1 MSATQSNVNYIAHND
16 TSTGSDQH
24 ASFSSSHPS
33 FCSCL
38 IDALAHGLRDTM
50 WITESPRPEIIMGS
64 LLQHDDMFDPCVPV
78 PQLHLWDDSDN
89 DHHRISEASDGGD
102 SQGLRRSRPQG
113 ILLLHRFATM
123 GRALKIPSMV
133 MQTDSVLYNIP
144 AAGSL
149 ELALQPTFTF
159 EGTAITIYGSVS
171 PGNASISFSIDQSP
185 SRSYSTPAVN
195 SPIFHQVF
203 WKSPVLADRQHT
215 LVITQETTTEPHII
229 FLDYLMYETASTAGK
244 TLFIDDNDT
253 RIQYPPG
260 WQDSG
265 GSEGLAPSTFEDTVH
280 FSESPGSSMSFTFQ
294 GHSVSIHG
302 PIVSGGDG
310 TGFNASVVIDTGPA
324 FMITQSNLSPS
335 TITFNNK
342 LFASS
347 GLAPGNHTIV
357 VTPLDAHPFYVD
369 YFLVESD
376 ASASATTTQPAT
388 QSAISPSP
396 PGQSSAPKP
405 PIAAIAGGSVGGL
418 ALLLLLLFGA
428 LMWRRRRRRQRSV
441 HSAPGI
447 AGSRLSSEMS
457 ESRIFTAMMGAQRS
471 SLHFSRR
478 PLQRGMGKRSRP
490 RLRIQ

>member
-1 MSATQSNVNYIAHND
+1 MSVILDDHDDQIQYSSGWVAGGTSLEYSTTTMTSNV
-16 TSTGSDQH
+16 
-24 ASFSSSHPS
+24 
-33 FCSCL
+33 
-38 IDALAHGLRDTM
+38 
-50 WITESPRPEIIMGS
+50 
-64 LLQHDDMFDPCVPV
+64 
-78 PQLHLWDDSDN
+78 
-89 DHHRISEASDGGD
+89 
-102 SQGLRRSRPQG
+102 
-113 ILLLHRFATM
+113 
-123 GRALKIPSMV
+123 
-133 MQTDSVLYNIP
+133 
-144 AAGSL
+144 AGST
-149 ELALQPTFTF
+149 ATFTF

-203 WKSPVLADRQHT
+203 GSLLFLPT
-215 LVITQETTTEPHII
+215 GSTPSVITQETTTEPHII
-229 FLDYLMYETASTAGK
+229 FLDYL
-244 TLFIDDNDT
+244 I
-253 RIQYPPG
+253 
-260 WQDSG
+260 G

-280 FSESPGSSMSFTFQ
+280 FSESPGTSMSFTFQ

-369 YFLVESD
+369 YFC
-376 ASASATTTQPAT
+376 
-388 QSAISPSP
+388 
-396 PGQSSAPKP
+396 SAPKP

-428 LMWRRRRRRQRSV
+428 LMQRSV
-441 HSAPGI
+441 YSAPGI
-447 AGSRLSSEMS
+447 AGTVITPFQSPPT
-457 ESRIFTAMMGAQRS
+457 TARNGQAEPPPPSYSIKYIPGVRC
-471 SLHFSRR
+471 
-478 PLQRGMGKRSRP
+478 
-490 RLRIQ
+490 